1 MGLATKFEQQVY
13 WRCRRGMLELD
24 LMLQGFFEK
33 DYNILTDSGK
43 RAFIRLLELPDAVL
57 LELLFGQTISAD
69 QDIDHVIKQIRA
81 VTTH

>member
-13 WRCRRGMLELD
+13 WQCRRGMLELD